1 MNFMEIPLCPGYS
14 IDRHGV
20 VYSPSG
26 RRLFV
31 AKDGKV
37 TLKKDGKLRREYV
50 GDLLISADSLRSDR
64 YREAAERKIVRAEEA
79 VNAKEKER
87 REAVRR
93 LALARRL
100 NALLLAKIGRD
111 QPDADLSG
119 LRVEE

>member
-1 MNFMEIPLCPGYS
+1 MKFMDIPLYPGYS

-37 TLKKDGKLRREYV
+37 TLNKDGKLRREYV

-64 YREAAERKIVRAEEA
+64 HREATERKIARAEET

-87 REAVRR
+87 REAAACEDRTR
-93 LALARRL
+93 TARRGPFRP
-100 NALLLAKIGRD
+100 ARRGIEPWTTVSFPPR
-111 QPDADLSG
+111 
-119 LRVEE
+119 